1 MRFRILVIFQAF
13 GLAAAFGSA
22 AASDGAIVQKDE
34 RFSPTTVTIKKGQS
48 IVVRNDDPFVHHVFV
63 EDPGMKYDSGEQ
75 RPGRVLTIKFD
86 NPGEYVLECAI
97 HLKMKLKVIVKDE

>member
-1 MRFRILVIFQAF
+1 MRGGAKLIFQTIVITALL
-13 GLAAAFGSA
+13 GPA
-22 AASDGAIVQKDE
+22 AASDGAIVQKNE
-34 RFSPTTVTIKKGQS
+34 RFEPTTVTIKKGQA
-48 IVVRNDDPFVHHVFV
+48 IVVRNEDPFVHHVFV

-86 NPGEYVLECAI
+86 TPGEYVLECAI

>member
-1 MRFRILVIFQAF
+1 MPAGASLIFQALVF
-13 GLAAAFGSA
+13 AALLGPA

-34 RFSPTTVTIKKGQS
+34 RFAPTTVTIKKGQS
-48 IVVRNDDPFVHHVFV
+48 IVVRNEDPFVHHVFV

-75 RPGRVLTIKFD
+75 RPGRILTIKFD
-86 NPGEYVLECAI
+86 TPGEYILECAI

>member
-1 MRFRILVIFQAF
+1 MRFRLLVIFQVC
-13 GLAAAFGSA
+13 GVAALGGSVF
-22 AASDGAIVQKDE
+22 ASDASIVQKDE

-48 IVVRNDDPFVHHVFV
+48 IVVRNEDPFVHHVFV
-63 EDPGMKYDSGEQ
+63 EDPGMKFDSGEQ